1 MAGGHKMPHAFP
13 ASRSIKPNPCL
24 FTAIDV
30 TAQTGLQD
38 IAIIGMS
45 CVFPGAP
52 DVTTYWENILGK
64 VDAVT
69 DPPDD
74 WEGLDHYDPTST
86 ANDRI
91 YCKSGGWLK
100 DVSFTP
106 AEFGVMPV
114 GIDGA
119 DPDHFLGLTLAH
131 RALQDAGYA
140 DRAFDRT
147 RAEIIVGR
155 GTYINR
161 AFTNQLQHCLVI
173 DQTVALLQQLH
184 PEHTPEE
191 LQAIKR
197 TLKAGLAP
205 FSADTA
211 PGLVPNVM
219 TGRIANRLDF
229 MGPNYTVDAACASS
243 LVALELALQD
253 LRSGKCD
260 LSLVG
265 GANVATAAPTFMLF
279 CQLNALSRRGEIR
292 PFDRDADGTILG
304 EGYGM
309 VVLKRAE
316 DAFRDGDNIYALV
329 KSVGVASDGR
339 AQSVLSPRIEG
350 EALAIRRAYEAA
362 GVAVDSVGLV
372 EAHGT
377 GTIVGDAVEVQALTR
392 VFGSRCGRSPSCALG
407 TVKSM
412 IGHLIPAAGIAGVI
426 KAALALHHKVLPP
439 TLRCEN
445 PHPRLELHKTPFY
458 INGDARPWIH
468 GAQTPRRAAVNA
480 FGFGG
485 INAHALLEECPWQS

>member
-1 MAGGHKMPHAFP
+1 M
-13 ASRSIKPNPCL
+13 
-24 FTAIDV
+24 TAP
-30 TAQTGLQD
+30 TSQQD
-38 IAIIGMS
+38 IAIIGMA
-45 CVFPGAP
+45 CVFPGAGN
-52 DVTTYWENILGK
+52 VSTYWDNILAK

-74 WEGLDHYDPTST
+74 WEGLAHYDPAST

-91 YCKSGGWLK
+91 YCKAGGWLK
-100 DVSFTP
+100 DLSFTP
-106 AEFGVMPV
+106 GEFGVMPV

-119 DPDHFLGLTLAH
+119 DPDHFLGLAISQ
-131 RALQDAGYA
+131 RALQDAGLS
-140 DRAFDRT
+140 DGNFDRT
-147 RAEIIVGR
+147 RAEVIVGR

-161 AFTNQLQHCLVI
+161 AYTNQLQHCLII
-173 DQTVALLQQLH
+173 DQTLRLLKELH
-184 PEHTPEE
+184 PEHTEQDV
-191 LQAIKR
+191 LAIKR
-197 TLKAGLAP
+197 MLKEGLAP

-211 PGLVPNVM
+211 PGVVPNVM

-243 LVALELALQD
+243 LIALDLAIQD

-292 PFDRDADGTILG
+292 PFDRDADGTLLG

-309 VVLKRAE
+309 VVLKRRD
-316 DAFRDGDNIYALV
+316 DAVRNGDNIYALV

-339 AQSVLSPRIEG
+339 AQSVLSPRVEG
-350 EALAIRRAYEAA
+350 EELAIRRAYEAA
-362 GVAVDSVGLV
+362 SISPDSVGMI

-377 GTIVGDAVEVQALTR
+377 GTAVGDAVEVEALTR
-392 VFGSRCGRSPSCALG
+392 VFGTRKRAASCALG

-412 IGHLIPAAGIAGVI
+412 IGHLIPAAGIAGLI
-426 KAALALHHKVLPP
+426 KTALALHHKVLPP
-439 TLRCEN
+439 TLHCDN
-445 PHPRLELHKTPFY
+445 PNPRFGLHSTPFY
-458 INGDARPWIH
+458 MNGEARPWIH
-468 GAQTPRRAAVNA
+468 GAQTPRRAGVNA

-485 INAHALLEECPWQS
+485 INAHAVLEEFTWQS